1 MVAQMKRYSAVV
13 ERDGRYWMVTVPE
26 IDRVTQA
33 RNLNEVDEMARDLI
47 ALIEDIPSD
56 SFEITQEIRLPAS
69 IANHVERSRAL
80 REQEL
85 RVRAEAAAEIREA
98 AREMA
103 ALRMTLHD
111 IGKSLGVSYQRASQL
126 VNS

>member
-1 MVAQMKRYSAVV
+1 MVAQVKRYSAVV

-26 IDRVTQA
+26 INRATQA
-33 RNLNEVDEMARDLI
+33 RNLAEVDEMARDLV
-47 ALIEDIPSD
+47 ALMENIPAD
-56 SFEITQEIRLPAS
+56 SFELDQDIRLPSS
-69 IANHVERSRAL
+69 IVSHVERSRAL

-85 RVRAEAAAEIREA
+85 QVRAEAAAEIRQA

-103 ALRMTLHD
+103 AMRMTLHD

-126 VNS
+126 VNG